1 MMNEKYSK
9 IRMRYIGKTGYHGLK
24 QRKVYEISIVSMYGK
39 FWVEVGDEAIA
50 YVSLAMLCRN
60 WVDV

>member
-1 MMNEKYSK
+1 
-9 IRMRYIGKTGYHGLK
+9 
-24 QRKVYEISIVSMYGK
+24 MYGK